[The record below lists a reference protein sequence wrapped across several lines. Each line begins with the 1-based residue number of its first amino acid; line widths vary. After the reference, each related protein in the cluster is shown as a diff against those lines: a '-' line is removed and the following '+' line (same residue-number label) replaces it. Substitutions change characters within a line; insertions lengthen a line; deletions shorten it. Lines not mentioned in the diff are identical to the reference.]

1 MANAYVGVYGMGVMG
16 QSLALN
22 IANHGYSVAVGS
34 RKAEKIQIFMAEKA
48 ADRADVHPFYSLEEF
63 VNGLERPR
71 RIILMVTAGAAV
83 DQVIAQLIPLV
94 SSGDIIVDG
103 GNSFYADTCR
113 RELELKKYGIHFFGV
128 GISGGEKGA
137 LEGPCMMPGGDR
149 KAFNDSLLDLFA
161 SISAKAEDGTP
172 CCTYIG
178 SNGAGHYVKM
188 VHNGI
193 EYADI
198 QLICECYD
206 LMRKVAG
213 LNAKECQ
220 QVFEFWNRGRLNS
233 YLIEITAKIL
243 NHIDSSTGKPLVDV
257 ILDTAEQK
265 GTGKWTSAQGLA
277 IGVAVPSIAQAVFS
291 RFLSAAKEERVKASA
306 DFTWPILPVEN
317 RTRFLEQLEESLYAA
332 KICSYAQGFSLLR
345 AAADKY
351 SWDLDY
357 SAIALI
363 WRGGC
368 IIRAGF
374 LDDIAKAYQTQP
386 TLINLLR
393 APVFVPALQAA
404 QESWREIAALSI
416 KNGISCPSLVSALNY
431 FDFYRTA
438 DCPANLLQA
447 QRDFFGAHTYR
458 RKDRE
463 GNFHTQWE
471 C

>member
-1 MANAYVGVYGMGVMG
+1 MTSAYVGVYGMGVMG

-22 IANHGYSVAVGS
+22 IANHGYSVAVS
-34 RKAEKIQIFMAEKA
+34 NRKADKTQNFMSEKA
-48 ADRADVHPFYSLEEF
+48 KGRENVHPFYSLEEF

-83 DQVIAQLIPLV
+83 DQIIRQLVPLL
-94 SSGDIIVDG
+94 SPGDILADG
-103 GNSFYADTCR
+103 GNSFYTDTCR
-113 RELELKKYGIHFFGV
+113 RELELKKFGIHFFGV

-149 KAFNDSLLDLFA
+149 TAFDDSLSDLFA
-161 SISAKAEDGTP
+161 SIAAKAEDGAP

-198 QLICECYD
+198 ELICECYD
-206 LMRKVAG
+206 LMRRVAG
-213 LNAKECQ
+213 LSVKECQ
-220 QVFEFWNRGRLNS
+220 QVFESWNQGRLNS
-233 YLIEITAKIL
+233 YLIEITSKIL
-243 NHIDSSTGKPLVDV
+243 KHIDPITGKPLVDI
-257 ILDTAEQK
+257 ILDTADQK
-265 GTGKWTSAQGLA
+265 GTGKWTSEEGLA
-277 IGVAVPSIAQAVFS
+277 IGIAVPSIAQAVFS
-291 RFLSAAKEERVKASA
+291 RFLSAAKEERVEAST

-317 RTRFLEQLEESLYAA
+317 RARFLEQLEESLYAA

-351 SWDLDY
+351 NWTLDY
-357 SAIALI
+357 SSISLI

-374 LDDIAKAYQTQP
+374 LDDIAGAYQAQP

-393 APVFVPALQAA
+393 APVFVPVLQAA
-404 QESWREIAALSI
+404 QESWREIAALST
-416 KNGISCPSLVSALNY
+416 KNGVSCPSLLSALNY

-458 RKDRE
+458 RKDQE
-463 GNFHTQWE
+463 GSFHTQWE
-471 C
+471 